1 MSREIVRL
9 DRLTVEAGGNRILD
23 DLTMSVSEGDF
34 LGIIGPNG
42 AGKTTLLRVI
52 LGLQKPFSGSVRV
65 FGVEPAAA
73 RKRVGYVP
81 QRLFFDRDFPV
92 TVLETVLMGRLPV
105 RGLLARYNASDRKAA
120 LDALE
125 TTGLS
130 ELRHRRVGALS
141 GGELQRM
148 LIARALA
155 GTPELLLLDE
165 PTASVD
171 PGMKTSIYDLLDT
184 LRGSMTI
191 VLVTHDTGAIS
202 SRVSRV
208 ACLNC
213 RMNMHAE
220 GEIGA
225 GELSHTYTYP
235 VDKIQHEP
243 SKEIRRKHPEQ

>member
-1 MSREIVRL
+1 MNREIVRL

-23 DLTMSVSEGDF
+23 DLTMSVREGDF

-52 LGLQKPFSGSVRV
+52 LGLQKSVSGSVRV
-65 FGVEPAAA
+65 FGVEPATA

-81 QRLFFDRDFPV
+81 QRLFFDRDFPM
-92 TVLETVLMGRLPV
+92 TVLETVLMGRLPI

-120 LDALE
+120 IDALE

-130 ELRHRRVGALS
+130 ALRHRRVGSLS

-184 LRGSMTI
+184 LRGTMTI
-191 VLVTHDTGAIS
+191 MLVTHDTGAIS
-202 SRVSRV
+202 SRVTRV

-213 RMNMHAE
+213 RMNMHEE

-225 GELSHTYTYP
+225 GELSRTYTYP
-235 VDKIQHEP
+235 VDKIRHEP
-243 SKEIRRKHPEQ
+243 SKAIQRKRSER